1 MWTQRPADNTD
12 WDERYVNVGVNV
24 DVSQNLFYGEPQILT
39 GAKLAKVAFIGAGST
54 VFARNLLNDLLG
66 YEDLRDCLE
75 FRLHDIDLQRLATSE
90 IVARKLVDGY
100 GAAAQVSASTDLRT
114 VLDGADYVITMF
126 QVGGFEPATV
136 LDFDLPEQYGLEQTI
151 ADTIGIGGIMRGLRT
166 VPVLVEVGRTM
177 SELCADAVLLN
188 YANPMA
194 INMWGL
200 AELCEVDAYGLCHSV
215 PITAQHLASDL
226 GLPVEELDYL
236 VAGINHMAFFL
247 RLEHKGRDL
256 YPELKK
262 LHIDPASAPKRSEW
276 QLPDAVRYEM
286 LRRLDYFVTES
297 SEHFAEYT
305 PYFLKRGRPD
315 LIERFE
321 IPVREYVRRCEN
333 QIAEWDELRARLEAG
348 AELMELPKSDEFAP
362 QIIHSL
368 ETGKEREV
376 YVNVP
381 NHGLIDNL
389 PTGCIVEVPATVDG
403 KTITPSVIG
412 KLPPQLAALMGTN
425 IAPQQ
430 LTVEALKT
438 GHRDHIYHAAMLD
451 PHTAAELDLEQIW
464 SLVDALIEG
473 HGEFIPEPL
482 RKHHGEPT

>member
-1 MWTQRPADNTD
+1 MVSRPTT
-12 WDERYVNVGVNV
+12 
-24 DVSQNLFYGEPQILT
+24 GE
-39 GAKLAKVAFIGAGST
+39 KLARVAFIGAGST

-66 YEDLRDCLE
+66 YEDIRDRLE
-75 FRLHDIDLQRLATSE
+75 FRLHDIDAQRLGTSE
-90 IVARKLVDGY
+90 VVAQRLVAGH
-100 GAAAQVSASTDLRT
+100 GARAQVVADTDLRRT
-114 VLDGADYVITMF
+114 LDGADYVITMF
-126 QVGGFEPATV
+126 QIGGFEPSTL
-136 LDFDLPEQYGLEQTI
+136 LDFDLPERYGLEQTI
-151 ADTIGIGGIMRGLRT
+151 ADTIGVGGIMRGLRT
-166 VPVLVEVGRTM
+166 VPPLVEVGRAM
-177 SELCADAVLLN
+177 GEQCADAVLLN

-200 AELCEVDAYGLCHSV
+200 AELCEVEAYGLCHSV
-215 PITAQHLASDL
+215 PITAEQLADDL
-226 GLPVEELDYL
+226 GLPVEELDYT
-236 VAGINHMAFFL
+236 VAGINHMSFFL
-247 RLEHKGRDL
+247 RLEHHGRDL

-262 LHIDPASAPKRSEW
+262 LHTDPADAPERGESG
-276 QLPDAVRYEM
+276 LPDAVRYEM
-286 LRRLDYFVTES
+286 LRRLGYFVTES

-321 IPVREYVRRCEN
+321 VPVREYVRRCEN
-333 QIAEWDELRARLEAG
+333 QIAEWDELRARLETG
-348 AELMELPKSDEFAP
+348 AELMELPPSNEFAP

-368 ETGKEREV
+368 ETGAEREV

-403 KTITPSVIG
+403 KAVTPAVVG
-412 KLPPQLAALMGTN
+412 KLPAHLAALIGTN

-438 GHRDHIYHAAMLD
+438 GRRDHVYHAAMLD

-473 HGEFIPEPL
+473 HGDFIPEPL
-482 RKHHGEPT
+482 RTHGGPT

>member
-1 MWTQRPADNTD
+1 M
-12 WDERYVNVGVNV
+12 
-24 DVSQNLFYGEPQILT
+24 FYGDPPTKGE
-39 GAKLAKVAFIGAGST
+39 KLARVAFIGAGST

-66 YEDLRDCLE
+66 YEDIRDCLE
-75 FRLHDIDLQRLATSE
+75 FRLHDIDPQRLATSE
-90 IVARKLVDGY
+90 VVAQKLVAGY
-100 GAAAQVSASTDLRT
+100 GTGAQVVADTDLAR

-126 QVGGFEPATV
+126 QIGGFEPATV
-136 LDFDLPEQYGLEQTI
+136 LDFDLPEQYGLQQTI

-166 VPVLVEVGRTM
+166 VPALVEVGRAM
-177 SELCADAVLLN
+177 NEQCADAVLLN

-200 AELCEVDAYGLCHSV
+200 AELCEVEAYGLCHSV
-215 PITAQHLASDL
+215 PITAEQLAGDL
-226 GLPVEELDYL
+226 GLPPEELDYT

-247 RLEHKGRDL
+247 RLEHQGRDL
-256 YPELKK
+256 YPQLKQ
-262 LHIDPASAPKRSEW
+262 LHSDPADAPRRSES

-286 LRRLDYFVTES
+286 LRRLGYFVTES

-321 IPVREYVRRCEN
+321 VPVREYVRRCEN
-333 QIAEWDELRARLEAG
+333 QIAQWDELRTRLEAG
-348 AELMELPKSDEFAP
+348 EELMELPRSNEFAP

-368 ETGKEREV
+368 ETGTEREV
-376 YVNVP
+376 YVNVA

-403 KTITPSVIG
+403 KTVTPKVVG
-412 KLPPQLAALMGTN
+412 KLPPHLAALISTN

-430 LTVEALKT
+430 LTVEAIKT
-438 GHRDHIYHAAMLD
+438 GRREHVYHAAMLD

-473 HGEFIPEPL
+473 HGDYIPESL
-482 RKHHGEPT
+482 FMHEERA

>member
-1 MWTQRPADNTD
+1 M
-12 WDERYVNVGVNV
+12 
-24 DVSQNLFYGEPQILT
+24 
-39 GAKLAKVAFIGAGST
+39 AKVAFIGAGST
-54 VFARNLLNDLLG
+54 VFARNLLNDLLR
-66 YEDLRDCLE
+66 YEDIRDCLE

-90 IVARKLVDGY
+90 IVAQRLVDSY
-100 GAAAQVSASTDLRT
+100 GSGTRVSATTDLRT
-114 VLDGADYVITMF
+114 ALEGADYVITMF

-166 VPVLVEVGRTM
+166 VPALVEVGEAM

-215 PITAQHLASDL
+215 PTTAQHLASDL

-262 LHIDPASAPKRSEW
+262 LHVDPASAPRRSEW
-276 QLPDAVRYEM
+276 HLPDAVRYEM

-305 PYFLKRGRPD
+305 PYFIKQGRPD
-315 LIERFE
+315 LIERFRV
-321 IPVREYVRRCEN
+321 PVREYVRRCEA
-333 QIAEWDELRARLEAG
+333 QIAEWGDLRTRLEAG
-348 AELMELPKSDEFAP
+348 VELMEIPESDEFAP

-389 PTGCIVEVPATVDG
+389 PTGCIVEVPAAVDD
-403 KTITPSVIG
+403 KTITPAVIG
-412 KLPPQLAALMGTN
+412 KLPPHLAALIGTN
-425 IAPQQ
+425 VAPQQ
-430 LTVEALKT
+430 LAVEALKT
-438 GHRDHIYHAAMLD
+438 GCRDHVYHAAMLD

-464 SLVDALIEG
+464 SLVDALIEA
-473 HGEFIPEPL
+473 HGDFIPETL
-482 RKHHGEPT
+482 RSHRGEPTE

>member
-1 MWTQRPADNTD
+1 M
-12 WDERYVNVGVNV
+12 
-24 DVSQNLFYGEPQILT
+24 
-39 GAKLAKVAFIGAGST
+39 AKVAFIGAGST

-66 YEDLRDCLE
+66 YEDIRDRLE
-75 FRLHDIDLQRLATSE
+75 FRLHDIDSQRLATSE
-90 IVARKLVDGY
+90 VVAHRLVDGY
-100 GAAAQVSASTDLRT
+100 GAGARVFAGTDLRT

-126 QVGGFEPATV
+126 QIGGFEPATV

-166 VPVLVEVGRTM
+166 VPALVEVGQAM
-177 SELCADAVLLN
+177 NEQCADAVLLN

-200 AELCEVDAYGLCHSV
+200 AELCEVEAYGLCHSV

-226 GLPVEELDYL
+226 GLPVEELDYI

-247 RLEHKGRDL
+247 RLEHQGRDL
-256 YPELKK
+256 YPELKE
-262 LHIDPASAPKRSEW
+262 LHTDPADAPKRSES

-286 LRRLDYFVTES
+286 LRRLGYFVTES

-315 LIERFE
+315 LVERFE
-321 IPVREYVRRCEN
+321 VPVREYVRRCKN
-333 QIAEWDELRARLEAG
+333 QIGEWDELRTRLESG
-348 AELMELPKSDEFAP
+348 VELMELPRSNEFAP

-412 KLPPQLAALMGTN
+412 ELPPHLAALIGTN

-438 GHRDHIYHAAMLD
+438 GCRDHVYHAAMLD

-473 HGEFIPEPL
+473 HGDFIPESL
-482 RKHHGEPT
+482 RKHAESRRKQEGPA

>member
-1 MWTQRPADNTD
+1 M
-12 WDERYVNVGVNV
+12 
-24 DVSQNLFYGEPQILT
+24 VSHPTTGE
-39 GAKLAKVAFIGAGST
+39 KLARVAFIGAGST

-66 YEDLRDCLE
+66 YEDIRDCLE
-75 FRLHDIDLQRLATSE
+75 FRLHDIDAQRLGTSEVVAQRLVAGHGARAQVFADTDLQR
-90 IVARKLVDGY
+90 
-100 GAAAQVSASTDLRT
+100 

-126 QVGGFEPATV
+126 QIGGFEPATV
-136 LDFDLPEQYGLEQTI
+136 LDFELPERYGLEQTI

-166 VPVLVEVGRTM
+166 VPPLVEVGRAM
-177 SELCADAVLLN
+177 GEQCADAVLLN

-200 AELCEVDAYGLCHSV
+200 AELCEVEAYGLCHSV
-215 PITAQHLASDL
+215 PITAEQLAGDL
-226 GLPVEELDYL
+226 GLPVEELDYT
-236 VAGINHMAFFL
+236 VAGINHMSFFL
-247 RLEHKGRDL
+247 RLEHQGRDL
-256 YPELKK
+256 YPDLKK
-262 LHIDPASAPKRSEW
+262 LHTDPAEAPERGESG
-276 QLPDAVRYEM
+276 LPDAVRYEM
-286 LRRLDYFVTES
+286 LRRLGYFVTES

-321 IPVREYVRRCEN
+321 VPVREYVRRCEN
-333 QIAEWDELRARLEAG
+333 QIAEWDELRTRLETG
-348 AELMELPKSDEFAP
+348 VELMELPPSNEFAP

-368 ETGKEREV
+368 ETGAEREV

-403 KTITPSVIG
+403 KAVTPTVVG
-412 KLPPQLAALMGTN
+412 KLPPHLAALIGTN

-438 GHRDHIYHAAMLD
+438 GRRDHVYHAAMLD

-473 HGEFIPEPL
+473 HGDFIPESL
-482 RKHHGEPT
+482 RTHGGPN